1 MIKIT
6 MEQLIDFRNGGDF
19 FSTVNLPLKGAYKI
33 NKITQ
38 SIEKEAEFYAE
49 KFQEIIDTYAKKDE
63 NGNLVFS
70 DDGSQ
75 IMIQDNKIEECNAA
89 LEDLQSLEVEIDN
102 YNLSVEDLG
111 DIECTPEELKI
122 IMPFME

>member
-1 MIKIT
+1 

-89 LEDLQSLEVEIDN
+89 LEDLQGLEVEIDN

>member
-89 LEDLQSLEVEIDN
+89 LEDLQGLEVEIDN